1 MERKYWI
8 TRVIKSALKDFLER
22 RGVRIQRDNH
32 DDALVK
38 LFDFLKPKLTS
49 LPLTRIGGNGDGG
62 YLVPL
67 DLNEIEVCISPGSN
81 KEWSFE
87 KELFDKHGI
96 KSAIIDKIENKPSDL
111 YSEFTFTDSWL
122 GSFNGNRIKTIESCI
137 EDLKID
143 PSRDLMLQMDIEG
156 AEYEVLFSMSETLL
170 KRFRILV
177 IEFHYSERFRNKE
190 LFEEYFAKIFD
201 RLNVYF
207 VVLHFHP
214 NNCCGVWEY
223 REHSLPSVFE
233 LTLIR
238 RDRLDGV
245 LGISEIPHF
254 LDSDCV
260 SGMPTITFK
269 FR

>member
-1 MERKYWI
+1 M
-8 TRVIKSALKDFLER
+8 LKVFLER
-22 RGVRIQRDNH
+22 RGLRIHHDNH

-81 KEWSFE
+81 KEWRFE
-87 KELFDKHGI
+87 KDLYDRFGI
-96 KSAIIDKIENKPSDL
+96 KSAIIDKIENKPIDL

-122 GSFNGNRIKTIESCI
+122 GTISGNRIKTLESCI
-137 EDLKID
+137 EGLKID
-143 PSRDLMLQMDIEG
+143 LSRDLMLQMDIEG
-156 AEYEVLFSMSETLL
+156 AEYEVLFSMPETLL
-170 KRFRILV
+170 KRFRILI
-177 IEFHYSERFRNKE
+177 IEFHYSERFKNRE
-190 LFEEYFAKIFD
+190 LFEAYFAKVFD
-201 RLNVYF
+201 RLNAYF
-207 VVLHFHP
+207 EVLHFHP

-233 LTLIR
+233 LTLVR
-238 RDRLDGV
+238 RDRIDGV
-245 LGISEIPHF
+245 LGFSEIPHV

-260 SGMPTITFK
+260 SDLPTVAFK
-269 FR
+269 FK